1 MKPTPGLMEMLEE
14 FREENANSFNPW
26 EQRDFGVVFRSRDWN
41 FTHYILPR
49 RTHPPGF
56 MVRLEG
62 DIRQN
67 KFGARP
73 HISHANAIGG
83 YEDKVRHFEKQG
95 LWEPNQD
102 LPVDCSGGTAHA
114 RAPRAHAARHSAG
127 AQGNRHGG
135 AAGQEGQEGREPK
148 HLYRGKGS
156 ESRRT

>member
-1 MKPTPGLMEMLEE
+1 MAMLEE
-14 FREENANSFNPW
+14 FWQQNAESGEPW
-26 EQRDFGVVFRSRDWN
+26 EQRDFAVVFRSRKDWN
-41 FTHYILPR
+41 FTHYFLPR

-83 YEDKVRHFEKQG
+83 FEDKVRHFEKQG

-102 LPVDCSGGTAHA
+102 LPKDCSGGGVAHA
-114 RAPRAHAARHSAG
+114 RAPHAHVARHAPG
-127 AQGNRHGG
+127 VYGNRHGS
-135 AAGQEGQEGREPK
+135 AAQHGGEGHREPK
-148 HLYRGKGS
+148 HPSPSGKG
-156 ESRRT
+156 EDPGRT